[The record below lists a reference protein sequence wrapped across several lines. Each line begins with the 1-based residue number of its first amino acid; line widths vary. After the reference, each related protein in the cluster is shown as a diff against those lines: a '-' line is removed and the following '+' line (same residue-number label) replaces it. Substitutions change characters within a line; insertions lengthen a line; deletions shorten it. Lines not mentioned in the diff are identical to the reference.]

1 VNAFR
6 RFIMVIWGSKKN
18 GSQGVMTVDDVE
30 AFVVANAGDGGL
42 IWKTNVRAAAAYIMR
57 HNGVGDGSSL
67 THRGKVVRHSTHGK
81 GKSHV
86 TLFFTTQGG
95 QVASIIGVG
104 SHRHPAGAVY
114 DLDWHTKGWQTG
126 KVVNL

>member
-1 VNAFR
+1 
-6 RFIMVIWGSKKN
+6 MVIWGSKKN

-42 IWKTNVRAAAAYIMR
+42 VWKTNVRAAAAYIMR

-86 TLFFTTQGG
+86 TLFLRPKEGRWPALSVLGAIATL
-95 QVASIIGVG
+95 QVLCTISIGIQKDGRLAK
-104 SHRHPAGAVY
+104 S
-114 DLDWHTKGWQTG
+114 
-126 KVVNL
+126 